1 MSRLPFRGLCGISLR
16 TFFRALRLN
25 VLLQKTRILKIR
37 EGTHAKIAERNFG
50 LPSVRLL
57 ILLSVAVVASQA
69 QVPKPP
75 WANNGST
82 PPKSASPEANNNG
95 SAPDSASAQ
104 NPETTLKVDVKL
116 VNVFVTV
123 TDQHGAPVGGLKKED
138 FTLLE
143 DGKPQNI
150 AVFDKE
156 SAIPL
161 SIVLDIDTS
170 LSTRKDLPLELS
182 SARRFARTIL
192 RPVDALALYG
202 FSEIV
207 SEVVPFTSDL
217 KAIDRGVDHVRMG
230 SATALYDALYLGA
243 QALDT
248 RKGRKVLV
256 VITDGGDTVSR
267 VDYKEAVRSA
277 QEAEAI
283 VYSIID
289 VPVEASAGR
298 DTGGEHALIQISED
312 TGGKY
317 FYATSVPQLDDAF
330 RKISDELRTQY
341 LLAYYPSQR
350 SSNSSFH
357 RIEVK
362 VGGTSAGSAFTVRH
376 RTGYYTTKSKF

>member
-1 MSRLPFRGLCGISLR
+1 MESLR
-16 TFFRALRLN
+16 LKAFIQKGHRRRSSEEERARIAKNPFSFRMRAL
-25 VLLQKTRILKIR
+25 LLFLT
-37 EGTHAKIAERNFG
+37 IA
-50 LPSVRLL
+50 
-57 ILLSVAVVASQA
+57 VAVSQA

-75 WANNGST
+75 WASGGSSPAKPAPSDSSKNN
-82 PPKSASPEANNNG
+82 
-95 SAPDSASAQ
+95 DSASAAQ
-104 NPETTLKVDVKL
+104 TPETTLKVDVKL

-123 TDQHGAPVGGLKKED
+123 TDEHGAPVAGLKKD
-138 FTLLE
+138 NFALLE
-143 DGKPQNI
+143 DGKPQTI
-150 AVFDKE
+150 SVFDKE
-156 SAIPL
+156 SALPL

-182 SARRFARTIL
+182 SARRFAHAIL
-192 RPVDALALYG
+192 RPVDALSLYG
-202 FSEIV
+202 FNEVV

-217 KAIDRGVDHVRMG
+217 KTIDRGVDRVRMG

-243 QALDT
+243 EALET

-283 VYSIID
+283 VYSIIV
-289 VPVEASAGR
+289 VPIEASAGR
-298 DTGGEHALIQISED
+298 DIGGEHALIQISED

-317 FYATSVPQLDDAF
+317 FYATSLPELDDAF

-350 SSNSSFH
+350 LSDSSFR

-362 VGGTSAGSAFTVRH
+362 VDGPSSGSAFTVRH
-376 RTGYYTTKSKF
+376 RTGYYTSKSKF

>member
-1 MSRLPFRGLCGISLR
+1 LPLHDLGGNSLEI
-16 TFFRALRLN
+16 LRL
-25 VLLQKTRILKIR
+25 KAFIAKRHRR
-37 EGTHAKIAERNFG
+37 EFRKKNGESIAQAPFSFRMRSLF
-50 LPSVRLL
+50 LFLAL
-57 ILLSVAVVASQA
+57 AVAVSYA

-75 WANNGST
+75 WASGGSS
-82 PPKSASPEANNNG
+82 PAKPVPAESSKSGGTTA
-95 SAPDSASAQ
+95 AQ

-123 TDQHGAPVGGLKKED
+123 TDDHGAPVAGLKKEN

-143 DGKPQNI
+143 DGKPQTI
-150 AVFDKE
+150 SVFDRE
-156 SAIPL
+156 SGLPL

-170 LSTRKDLPLELS
+170 LSTRKDLPLELL
-182 SARRFARTIL
+182 SARRFAHAIL
-192 RPVDALALYG
+192 RPVDALSLYG
-202 FSEIV
+202 FNEVV

-217 KAIDRGVDHVRMG
+217 KTIDRGVDRVRMG

-243 QALDT
+243 EALET

-283 VYSIID
+283 VYSIIV

-298 DTGGEHALIQISED
+298 DIGGEHALIQISED

-317 FYATSVPQLDDAF
+317 FYATSLPELDDAF

-350 SSNSSFH
+350 LSDSSFR

-362 VGGTSAGSAFTVRH
+362 VDGGPSGSALTVRH
-376 RTGYYTTKSKF
+376 RTGYYTSKSKF

>member
-1 MSRLPFRGLCGISLR
+1 MSRLPLHCVSRNSLPIW
-16 TFFRALRLN
+16 RLN
-25 VLLQKTRILKIR
+25 AFPRKEPVCK
-37 EGTHAKIAERNFG
+37 FG
-50 LPSVRLL
+50 EQNRANAGKRFAFRRPRLL
-57 ILLSVAVVASQA
+57 LFVIIAVAVAHA

-75 WANNGST
+75 WAGGSG
-82 PPKSASPEANNNG
+82 PAKPASPESSKNSDGAR
-95 SAPDSASAQ
+95 ATQ

-123 TDQHGAPVGGLKKED
+123 TDEHGAPVAGLKKED
-138 FTLLE
+138 FTLME
-143 DGKPQNI
+143 DGKPQTI
-150 AVFDKE
+150 SMFDKE
-156 SAIPL
+156 SALPL
-161 SIVLDIDTS
+161 SIVVDIDTS

-182 SARRFARTIL
+182 SARRFAHAIL
-192 RPVDALALYG
+192 RPIDALALYG

-207 SEVVPFTSDL
+207 NEVVPFTSDL
-217 KAIDRGVDHVRMG
+217 KTIDHGVDRVRLG

-243 QALDT
+243 QALEP

-267 VDYKEAVRSA
+267 MDYKQAVRSA

-283 VYSIID
+283 VYSIIV
-289 VPVEASAGR
+289 VPIEASAGR
-298 DTGGEHALIQISED
+298 DIGGEHALIQISED

-350 SSNSSFH
+350 LSDSSFR

-362 VGGTSAGSAFTVRH
+362 VDGTSAGSPLTVRH
-376 RTGYYTTKSKF
+376 RSGYYTAKSKF